1 MGQSSGIGAEI
12 AGEVAWLDG
21 RFMPREAFAVPA
33 GDAGFVL
40 GATVTEQLRTFRGR
54 LFLPDQHADRLRNS
68 LRLVGLTPRVSIAD
82 LLDTAACVAH
92 HNHALLAATTPG
104 EPPPD
109 LGLVIFVTAGDLAA
123 QHGGRAG
130 PPRSGIHSFPLAF
143 GLWAKAYDSGV
154 PLRSVAVRQVPDT
167 CWPLAAKVRSRLHYH
182 LADREAGG
190 MEPGARAVLA
200 HADGRI
206 SETSTAN
213 IAVVR
218 DGGIVSPPAADAL
231 PGVSLAF
238 ARTLAD
244 RLGTPWREASL
255 SRADLTTADEIMLTS
270 TPNCILPATRFEGR
284 GVGAGVPGPVFHRLL
299 AAWSEAVGIDI
310 AAQARHHA
318 HGRPPD
324 SPAAAHAC

>member
-1 MGQSSGIGAEI
+1 
-12 AGEVAWLDG
+12 
-21 RFMPREAFAVPA
+21 
-33 GDAGFVL
+33 VL
-40 GATVTEQLRTFRGR
+40 GATVTEQLRTFGGR
-54 LFLPDQHADRLRNS
+54 LFLPEPHAARMRDS
-68 LRLVGLTPRVSIAD
+68 LAIVGTDPGRPLAEIF
-82 LLDTAACVAH
+82 AAAAEVAAA
-92 HNHALLAATTPG
+92 NHRALSAVRPG
-104 EPPPD
+104 WDGD
-109 LGLVIFVTAGDLAA
+109 LGVIVFVTPGDLAA
-123 QHGGRAG
+123 QVEGRPA
-130 PPRSGIHSFPLAF
+130 PARTVIHTFPLAF
-143 GLWAKAYDSGV
+143 RLWHHAYGAGLA
-154 PLRSVAVRQVPDT
+154 LRSVGVRQVPDA

-182 LADREAGG
+182 LADREASAA
-190 MEPGARAVLA
+190 EPHARAILC
-200 HADGRI
+200 HADGRV

-213 IAVVR
+213 IAAVR
-218 DGGIVSPPAADAL
+218 DGRIATPPAADAL